1 MAWSTITSAAR
12 RLWSGS
18 SVERY
23 LYDCVTFFNEREI
36 LEFRLDYL
44 KDIVDYFV
52 IVEADQ
58 TYSGRPKAQNFCS
71 EWVPDD
77 VKDRIRYACISFPQ
91 NLPDPAWVSGVS
103 EDSRL
108 AWKRENYQRAGLI
121 EGLYDAN
128 SEDLVLVSDVDEIPD
143 RDRLRELKT
152 RSRLPNLAPVI
163 ALEMSVFYYD
173 IHGLASYADGRPFRW
188 RRPKLTTRKYLECTN
203 RIRLAP
209 PDSTVSDAGWH
220 FTYFGGVDRV
230 RTKLG
235 AYAHTEA
242 ATAEHLAAV
251 PERVRGRRDVVGR
264 DEFAYTDT
272 YDASKLPR
280 LIFSEKY
287 RPFFDGQR

>member
-1 MAWSTITSAAR
+1 
-12 RLWSGS
+12 GS
-18 SVERY
+18 SVERC

-52 IVEADQ
+52 IVEVDQ

-128 SEDLVLVSDVDEIPD
+128 SEDLVLVSDVVVILD

-152 RSRLPNLAPVI
+152 RSRLPTVAPVIALKTGSRLPNLAPVI

-230 RTKLG
+230 RT
-235 AYAHTEA
+235 
-242 ATAEHLAAV
+242 
-251 PERVRGRRDVVGR
+251 
-264 DEFAYTDT
+264 
-272 YDASKLPR
+272 
-280 LIFSEKY
+280 
-287 RPFFDGQR
+287 